1 MLQCIKHLWDHS
13 LDPVGAIFTVH
24 YIMSLHRSSLTT
36 LTLQSDAA
44 IKELQ
49 RKKEKVN
56 LELENVLFDTPCC
69 VCPHWA
75 VCVYPHWAV
84 CVYPHWAVCVY
95 PHWAVCVPSLGCVC
109 TLTGL
114 CVCTLTGLCVYL
126 TQGEKI
132 LRSAEMCRKLET
144 EEEKVSSVSPRCIF
158 DHVSWYC
165 RTTGCGSVS
174 TLVVLSLLSLSGAAV
189 LCHLPVSRGGGAG
202 GQLAGGASL

>member
-1 MLQCIKHLWDHS
+1 
-13 LDPVGAIFTVH
+13 
-24 YIMSLHRSSLTT
+24 MSLHRSSLTT

-84 CVYPHWAVCVY
+84 GVCLTGLWVCTLTGLWVCASLGCVCVPLLGCGCVPHWAVCVY
-95 PHWAVCVPSLGCVC
+95 PYWAVGVC
-109 TLTGL
+109 LTGL
-114 CVCTLTGLCVYL
+114 CVCTLTGLCVCL

-202 GQLAGGASL
+202 GQLADGASL